1 MRYLTIFDYQTK
13 GSQIFMENYNNIIAV
28 ANDFSHESFIAIEH
42 AAVLAQKDNSEL
54 LIIHVLNK
62 ETKSKLEETHKTP
75 EHIRQ
80 LLTEQAEKV
89 KQIYGV
95 NSQIAT
101 PEGEIFTAIGDTTAE
116 YKAKF
121 LVMGTHGIQ
130 SLGERLLGS
139 WALRIVDSSP
149 VPVLIVQNK
158 GAKSEGYKRI
168 LMELTNAEQCRR
180 LLPHAVNF
188 YKVMG
193 SEIVLFEDYEEDEY
207 IKNEIARNKTVAQ
220 QYLEK
225 NGVPYTMAIQSKG
238 SSYYKDMTQYAAA
251 NGVDLIMIVA
261 SKDRGFI
268 EMVTEPEQKVIYNKE
283 EIPVLCI
290 SAVETTIMGDFMDD
304 NW

>member
-1 MRYLTIFDYQTK
+1 
-13 GSQIFMENYNNIIAV
+13 MENYNNMIAV

-42 AAVLAQKDNSEL
+42 AAIIAQKDNSEL

-62 ETKSKLEETHKTP
+62 DTKSKLEEARQTP
-75 EHIRQ
+75 EYVRQ
-80 LLTEQAEKV
+80 ILTDQAEKV
-89 KQIYGV
+89 KKIYGV
-95 NSQIAT
+95 TCHIAM
-101 PEGEIFTAIGDTTAE
+101 PEGEIFTAIGNTTAE

-158 GAKSEGYKRI
+158 GAKKEGYKRI

-180 LLPHAVNF
+180 LLPHAVIF
-188 YKVMG
+188 HQVMG
-193 SEIVLFEDYEEDEY
+193 SELVLFEDYEEDPF
-207 IKNEIARNKTVAQ
+207 IKNEIARNKTFAQ

-225 NGVPYTMAIQSKG
+225 KGVPYTMAIQSKG
-238 SSYYKDMTQYAAA
+238 SKYYHDMTKYAAA
-251 NGVDLIMIVA
+251 NDVDLIMIVA